1 MIKLQPQ
8 RVMIKLLDR
17 MVELVRK
24 GDIAHFIRRAHDFE
38 PADLA
43 DVLSALDE
51 QERVAVVQA
60 LPPELSSQALAEMP
74 EAAHAGETLAALD
87 PGQAADIVEE
97 LDDDDAADM
106 LRDLDRNQQ
115 EQILS
120 EVQDRSEVDRLLRYD
135 EETAGGRMTTHMVT
149 VPDTATAAQALDE
162 IRRQSEEVE
171 DFYQVFV
178 VDGDHRLVGFLPF
191 KDLVIS
197 RPERPVRA
205 FMTTADIFVTPD
217 LDQEEVARLMARYNL
232 PSVAVVDEQGRL
244 LGRVTFDDVIDVVE
258 AETTEDLLKFGGVSP
273 DEELAAGWRPA
284 VRSRLPWLSVN
295 LATAFLAGGVVY
307 LFQPTIQH
315 TLALAAWMPV
325 IAGMGGNAGTQALAV
340 TVRRLAL
347 GLIPVD
353 VFTRVVGKEIVVGI
367 INGLVMGVAVGAVA
381 ALIGQGARL
390 GIVVFLAMTG
400 NLMVAGFAGAF
411 IPLVLE
417 RFGIDPAIASS
428 IFVTTFTDVC
438 GFLLLL
444 GLAGMLLL

>member
-1 MIKLQPQ
+1 M
-8 RVMIKLLDR
+8 RKLLDR

-24 GDIAHFIRRAHDFE
+24 GELGLFTRRAHDFE

-43 DVLSALDE
+43 EVLTALDDR
-51 QERVAVVQA
+51 ERVTAVQA

-74 EAAHAGETLAALD
+74 EEAHAGETLAALHPD
-87 PGQAADIVEE
+87 LAAEIVDE
-97 LDDDDAADM
+97 LDDDDAADI
-106 LRDLDRNQQ
+106 LGELDPTQQ

-120 EVQDRSEVDRLLRYD
+120 AVEDRTEVDQLLRYD
-135 EETAGGRMTTHMVT
+135 EETAGGLMTTHMVT
-149 VPDTATAAQALDE
+149 VPDTATAAQALEE

-171 DFYQVFV
+171 EFYQVFV
-178 VDGDHRLVGFLPF
+178 VDGDQRLVGTLPF

-205 FMTTADIFVTPD
+205 FMTDADIFVTPD

-232 PSVAVVDEQGRL
+232 PSVAVVNEQGKL
-244 LGRVTFDDVIDVVE
+244 LGMVTFDDVIDVVE

-273 DEELAAGWRPA
+273 DEELGAGWRA
-284 VRSRLPWLSVN
+284 SVRSRLPWLSVN

-307 LFQPTIQH
+307 SFQHTIQR
-315 TLALAAWMPV
+315 TLALAVWMPI

-353 VFTRVVGKEIVVGI
+353 VFTRVVGKEILVGITNGLAMGLVVG
-367 INGLVMGVAVGAVA
+367 GVASFMGE
-381 ALIGQGARL
+381 GPRL
-390 GIVVFLAMTG
+390 GLVVFLAMVG

-411 IPLVLE
+411 IPILLE
-417 RFGIDPAIASS
+417 RMGVDPAIASS

-444 GLAGMLLL
+444 GLAGLLLL

>member
-1 MIKLQPQ
+1 
-8 RVMIKLLDR
+8 MIKLLDR

-24 GDIAHFIRRAHDFE
+24 GELALFIRRAHDLE

-43 DVLSALDE
+43 EVLTTLDE
-51 QERVAVVQA
+51 KERVTVVQA

-74 EAAHAGETLAALD
+74 EEAHASETLAALD
-87 PGQAADIVEE
+87 PGQAAEIVEE
-97 LDDDDAADM
+97 LDDDDAADI
-106 LRDLDRNQQ
+106 LGELDEARQ

-120 EVQDRSEVDRLLRYD
+120 EVEHRSEVDRLLRYD
-135 EETAGGRMTTHMVT
+135 EETAGGLMTTHMVT
-149 VPDTATAAQALDE
+149 VSDTATAAQALEE
-162 IRRQSEEVE
+162 IRRQAEEVE

-178 VDGDHRLVGFLPF
+178 VDAEHRLVGTLPF

-205 FMTTADIFVTPD
+205 FMTDADIFVTPD
-217 LDQEEVARLMARYNL
+217 LDQEEVARLMARYNM
-232 PSVAVVDEQGRL
+232 PSVPVVNEQGRL

-273 DEELAAGWRPA
+273 DEELGAGWKTA
-284 VRSRLPWLSVN
+284 VQSRLPWLSVN

-307 LFQPTIQH
+307 FFQHTIQR
-315 TLALAAWMPV
+315 TVALAIWMPI

-347 GLIPVD
+347 GQVPVHL
-353 VFTRVVGKEIVVGI
+353 FTQVVGKEILVGI
-367 INGLVMGVAVGAVA
+367 VNGLVMGITVAAVA
-381 ALIGQGARL
+381 AFIGEGPRL
-390 GIVVFLAMTG
+390 GIVVFLAMVG

-411 IPLVLE
+411 IPLILE
-417 RFGIDPAIASS
+417 RLGIDPAVASS

-444 GLAGMLLL
+444 GLAGGLLL

>member
-24 GDIAHFIRRAHDFE
+24 GDIAHFIRRAHDIE
-38 PADLA
+38 PVDLA

-60 LPPELSSQALAEMP
+60 LPPELSSHALAEMP
-74 EAAHAGETLAALD
+74 EEAHAGETLAALD

-106 LRDLDRNQQ
+106 LRDLNRNQQ

-120 EVQDRSEVDRLLRYD
+120 EVHDRSEVDRLLRYD

-149 VPDTATAAQALDE
+149 VPDSATAEEAREE

-171 DFYQVFV
+171 DFYEVFV
-178 VDGDHRLVGFLPF
+178 VDSDHRLVGFLPF

-205 FMTTADIFVTPD
+205 FLTPADVFVTPD

-232 PSVAVVDEQGRL
+232 PSVAVVDEDRRL

-258 AETTEDLLKFGGVSP
+258 AETTEDLLKFGGVSA

-307 LFQPTIQH
+307 LFQHVIQH
-315 TLALAAWMPV
+315 TLALAVWMPV

-353 VFTRVVGKEIVVGI
+353 VFTRVVGKEILVGI
-367 INGLVMGVAVGAVA
+367 INGLVMGVTVGTVA
-381 ALIGQGARL
+381 TLIGQGARL
-390 GIVVFLAMTG
+390 GIVVFLAMAG

-417 RFGIDPAIASS
+417 RFGVDPAVASS

>member
-1 MIKLQPQ
+1 
-8 RVMIKLLDR
+8 MIKLLDR

-24 GDIAHFIRRAHDFE
+24 GELALFIRRAHDLE

-43 DVLSALDE
+43 DVLTTLDG
-51 QERVAVVQA
+51 QERVKVVQA

-74 EAAHAGETLAALD
+74 EEAHASETLAALD
-87 PGQAADIVEE
+87 PGQAAEIVEE
-97 LDDDDAADM
+97 LDDDDAADI
-106 LRDLDRNQQ
+106 LGELDEAQQ

-120 EVQDRSEVDRLLRYD
+120 EVEHRSEVDRLLRYD
-135 EETAGGRMTTHMVT
+135 EETAGGLMTTHMVT
-149 VPDTATAAQALDE
+149 VPDTATAAQALEE
-162 IRRQSEEVE
+162 IRRQAEEVE

-178 VDGDHRLVGFLPF
+178 VDAEHRLVGTLPF

-205 FMTTADIFVTPD
+205 FMTDADIFVTPD
-217 LDQEEVARLMARYNL
+217 LDQEEVARLMARYNM
-232 PSVAVVDEQGRL
+232 PSVPVVNEQGKL

-273 DEELAAGWRPA
+273 DEELGAGWRTA
-284 VRSRLPWLSVN
+284 VHSRLPWLSVN

-307 LFQPTIQH
+307 FFQHTIQR
-315 TLALAAWMPV
+315 TVALAIWMPI

-347 GLIPVD
+347 GQIPVHL
-353 VFTRVVGKEIVVGI
+353 FTQVVGKEILVGI
-367 INGLVMGVAVGAVA
+367 FNGLVMGITVGAVA
-381 ALIGQGARL
+381 AFIGEGARL
-390 GIVVFLAMTG
+390 GIVVFLAMVG

-411 IPLVLE
+411 IPLILE
-417 RFGIDPAIASS
+417 RLGIDPAVASS

-444 GLAGMLLL
+444 GLAGWLLL